1 MAESS
6 ARVQRG
12 YIIPHMEAWR
22 RYRVL
27 TQRELAALA
36 GVARSTVTR
45 AEEGGAISAANV
57 RKLAHALEVTVHELL
72 REEPTS

>member
-6 ARVQRG
+6 ARMQRG
-12 YIIPHMEAWR
+12 YIIPHMQVWR
-22 RYRVL
+22 RHRVL
-27 TQRELAALA
+27 TQRDLAVQA

-57 RKLAHALEVTVHELL
+57 RKLAQALGVTVHDLL
-72 REEPTS
+72 HEQPTN